1 MVKNEKYIKILNAMI
16 SCINHGDYYS
26 VKELSI
32 IELQKMRERDK
43 KIAEIIKK
51 EKIIRKNKEKPL
63 NYWKNEELRKLIE
76 CYSEYIL
83 QKIENAKNIKELQ
96 QEAISV
102 KEYIEKM

>member
-1 MVKNEKYIKILNAMI
+1 MK
-16 SCINHGDYYS
+16 
-26 VKELSI
+26 
-32 IELQKMRERDK
+32 ERDQ
-43 KIAEIIKK
+43 KIEEIIKK

-63 NYWKNEELRKLIE
+63 NCWKNEELRKLIE
-76 CYSEYIL
+76 GYSEYIL